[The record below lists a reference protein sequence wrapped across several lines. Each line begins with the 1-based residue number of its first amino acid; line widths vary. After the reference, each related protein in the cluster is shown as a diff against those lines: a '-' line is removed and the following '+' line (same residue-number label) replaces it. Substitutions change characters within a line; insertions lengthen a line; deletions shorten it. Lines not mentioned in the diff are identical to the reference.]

1 MRRIIIIRAPMG
13 LQQSRLDRGGGAP
26 REPQA
31 RIRVRPRAIRAIRP
45 RAIRRERC
53 VRAWR
58 RLNTMLAMKDE
69 QFQRFRRVMRVR
81 GAFAGRRA
89 RASRACGVFSWIG
102 ALCARV

>member
-89 RASRACGVFSWIG
+89 RAARAGGVFSWIG
-102 ALCARV
+102 ARCARV